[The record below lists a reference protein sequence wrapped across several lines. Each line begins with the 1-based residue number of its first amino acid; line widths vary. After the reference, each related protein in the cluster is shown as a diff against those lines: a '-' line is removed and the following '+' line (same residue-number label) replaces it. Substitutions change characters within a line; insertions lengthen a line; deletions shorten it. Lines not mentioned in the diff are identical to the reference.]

1 MSKMMRLLQVVVGKH
16 GYRNP
21 AGNSSRNELLG
32 EILRLADK
40 SGAAGVVLPAGFW
53 TVDDPSKVLLFAKS
67 IQKRI
72 GRCGIAV
79 IAGIDVAMS
88 DEVRLGKRRPTSRT
102 ASKKD
107 PGIRSSSLPYHGF
120 AIASSGA
127 LVGPFQQESR
137 TAEDASDARPLD
149 PERRWVRIGDGK
161 VAVLVCGEGHNK
173 AYRQALAER
182 PADAV
187 AMIGHDGL
195 GQGLVPTI
203 RCIARLTQRPV
214 LHVQHLATEARL
226 HFADETAVNHPVAA
240 RDTAR
245 APLTED
251 GPWFAWAIREIHSQ
265 RTRTH

>member
-1 MSKMMRLLQVVVGKH
+1 MNLLKGVFGTSRNPAAHVPRILWQVSEQDALTCDARLVPAQATRRRYKDTKVSAMSKMMRLLQVVVGKH

-149 PERRWVRIGDGK
+149 P
-161 VAVLVCGEGHNK
+161 
-173 AYRQALAER
+173 
-182 PADAV
+182 
-187 AMIGHDGL
+187 
-195 GQGLVPTI
+195 
-203 RCIARLTQRPV
+203 
-214 LHVQHLATEARL
+214 
-226 HFADETAVNHPVAA
+226 
-240 RDTAR
+240 
-245 APLTED
+245 
-251 GPWFAWAIREIHSQ
+251 
-265 RTRTH
+265 

>member
-1 MSKMMRLLQVVVGKH
+1 MRKMMRLLQVVVGKH

-21 AGNSSRNELLG
+21 AGNSARNELLG
-32 EILRLADK
+32 EVLRLADE
-40 SGAAGVVLPAGFW
+40 SSAVGLVLPAGFW
-53 TVDDPSKVLLFAKS
+53 TVDAPSQVSPFAKS

-72 GRCGIAV
+72 GRCSIAV
-79 IAGIDVAMS
+79 IAGIDVTMS
-88 DEVRLGKRRPTSRT
+88 GELSLRKRKPTSRT

-107 PGIRSSSLPYHGF
+107 PGIRSGSLPYHGF
-120 AIASSGA
+120 AIDSSGA
-127 LVGPFQQESR
+127 LVGPFQQQSR

-149 PERRWVRIGDGK
+149 PERRWVRIGDGN

-173 AYRQALAER
+173 GYRQVLAER

-214 LHVQHLATEARL
+214 LHVQHLATKARL
-226 HFADETAVNHPVAA
+226 HFADETALNHPVAA

-245 APLTED
+245 TPFTED
-251 GPWFAWAIREIHSQ
+251 GPWFAWAIRDLHSRKTRIH
-265 RTRTH
+265 